1 MAADTSSFLPL
12 RPAELLLLV
21 ALSDDDLHG
30 YALAREIA
38 ERSDGIVKLE
48 PGNLYR
54 VIKRLVDDGLV
65 AESGRRSAPDAD
77 AERRNYYKITPLGA
91 RVAAA
96 EAARLRALLATP
108 TLRRLAGNAQ

>member
-1 MAADTSSFLPL
+1 MSTDPRRFLPL
-12 RPAELLLLV
+12 RPAEFLLLL
-21 ALSDDDLHG
+21 ALTDEERHG

-38 ERSDGIVKLE
+38 ERSDGLIHLE

-65 AESGRRSAPDAD
+65 AASTRRRSAEAGQ
-77 AERRNYYKITPLGA
+77 ERRQYYRLTALGQ

-96 EAARLRALLATP
+96 EAGRLRALLATP
-108 TLRRLAGNAQ
+108 AVIRLGVATP